1 MLFQGKVPDKRDL
14 PVLMETT
21 ILFSVPRAC
30 GRFPC
35 LVKVS
40 GFNYW
45 HVNDFGLVYLLISKW
60 GYEIEVLFIY
70 G

>member
-1 MLFQGKVPDKRDL
+1 
-14 PVLMETT
+14 MEIT
-21 ILFSVPRAC
+21 ILFSLGNVA
-30 GRFPC
+30 RFPC

-45 HVNDFGLVYLLISKW
+45 HVNGFGLVYLLISKW
-60 GYEIEVLFIY
+60 GYEIEVFIH